1 MTKAQANQASIW
13 AFVNSTVRR
22 EMKAIGIYRRNEV
35 GMITRNIIRQSLK
48 TLAPALFL
56 LSCCLI
62 SAFAESQS
70 KPRELIRINFKNST
84 VKIAVS
90 FVGKQ
95 IGLKVVFDDS
105 VKDDSLSI
113 ELIDVTPEQ
122 GLKLIF
128 DEKKLQARII
138 EEKTIIVYLDDEA
151 NQKKY
156 EQYDLWTA
164 NSKPQ
169 ASRLRQSKPISFQ
182 NILSKAA
189 IAVVGREMGLIVEF
203 DETVKEDRLS
213 IELTDVTL
221 ERALK
226 IILEEKKLQARFM
239 EEKTIIVFPDNEA
252 KRKKY
257 EQYELWPPKS
267 DGKK

>member
-1 MTKAQANQASIW
+1 M
-13 AFVNSTVRR
+13 
-22 EMKAIGIYRRNEV
+22 GIYRRNEV
-35 GMITRNIIRQSLK
+35 GMITSNIIRQILE

-56 LSCCLI
+56 LLCCSI
-62 SAFAESQS
+62 GAFAEPPSNTQ
-70 KPRELIRINFKNST
+70 KLIRVVFKNST
-84 VKIAVS
+84 VKTAVS

-105 VKDDSLSI
+105 VQDDSFSM
-113 ELIDVTPEQ
+113 ELTDVTPEQ

-128 DEKKLQARII
+128 DEKKLRARIM
-138 EEKTIIVYLDDEA
+138 EERTIIVYRDDEA
-151 NQKKY
+151 NHKKY
-156 EQYDLWTA
+156 EQYDLWPS

-189 IAVVGREMGLIVEF
+189 IAVVGRQMGLIVEF

-213 IELTDVTL
+213 IELSDVTL
-221 ERALK
+221 EQALK

-239 EEKTIIVFPDNEA
+239 EEKTIIVFPDKEA

-267 DGKK
+267 DEKK

>member
-1 MTKAQANQASIW
+1 MIS
-13 AFVNSTVRR
+13 
-22 EMKAIGIYRRNEV
+22 RNV
-35 GMITRNIIRQSLK
+35 ILRSLQSL
-48 TLAPALFL
+48 APVMFL
-56 LSCCLI
+56 LLCSSI
-62 SAFAESQS
+62 SASAESPS
-70 KPRELIRINFKNST
+70 KPQELIRIVFKNST

-95 IGLKVVFDDS
+95 MGLKVVFDDS
-105 VKDDSLSI
+105 VKDESLSI
-113 ELIDVTPEQ
+113 ELTDVTPEQ

-128 DEKKLQARII
+128 AEKKLQARIM
-138 EEKTIIVYLDDEA
+138 EEKTIIVYRDDEA
-151 NQKKY
+151 NHKKY
-156 EQYDLWTA
+156 EQYDLWSA

-189 IAVVGREMGLIVEF
+189 IAVVGRQMGLIVEF

-221 ERALK
+221 EQALK

-257 EQYELWPPKS
+257 EEYELWPPKS
-267 DGKK
+267 DEKK

>member
-1 MTKAQANQASIW
+1 
-13 AFVNSTVRR
+13 
-22 EMKAIGIYRRNEV
+22 
-35 GMITRNIIRQSLK
+35 MIIRNIIRQSLK

-56 LSCCLI
+56 LLCCSI
-62 SAFAESQS
+62 GAFAESPSNTQ
-70 KPRELIRINFKNST
+70 KLIRVVFKNST

-95 IGLKVVFDDS
+95 MGLKVVFDDS
-105 VKDDSLSI
+105 VKDDSFNM
-113 ELIDVTPEQ
+113 ELTDVTPEQ

-128 DEKKLQARII
+128 DEKKLRARIM

-151 NQKKY
+151 NHKKY
-156 EQYDLWTA
+156 EQYDLWPA
-164 NSKPQ
+164 NSKPR
-169 ASRLRQSKPISFQ
+169 ASRLRYGKPISFQ

-221 ERALK
+221 EQALK